1 MLEDTPSFIQREL
14 SAGEKL
20 IWSGQPRTGVCFRK
34 QDALLIPFSLIWGG
48 FAVFWEISVFRSNAP
63 IFFRLWGIPFV
74 LVGIYLIIGR
84 FFVDAKQREKTFY
97 AVTNSRIII
106 FSGLFS
112 RNIRSLNLK
121 ALPELNLD
129 ESSDGSGTILF
140 GPIYSM
146 MQNPGGGWPAS
157 GKYYTPAFEM
167 IKNVRQVYD
176 LVRRLQSDTV
186 N

>member
-84 FFVDAKQREKTFY
+84 FFVDAKQCEKTFY